1 MKAGRL
7 IARAVIGGLFIG
19 HGTQKLFG
27 WFDGPGP
34 DATAGMMKSL
44 GLEPA
49 RRNAKAAAWAETA
62 GGGLLVAGAL
72 TPIAASALIGTM
84 ISAIR
89 LVHAPKGL
97 WATNGGYEFNL
108 ALIAALMAIVDAG
121 PGEPSV
127 DNAIGLKDYGPAWAL
142 ASLAAGFAGSTAVVE
157 AGRHKAEQQAEASG
171 QG

>member
-1 MKAGRL
+1 VKAGRL

-34 DATAGMMKSL
+34 EGTAGMMKSL
-44 GLEPA
+44 GIEPA
-49 RRNAKAAAWAETA
+49 KPNAQAAALSETL
-62 GGGLLVAGAL
+62 GGALLVAGAA
-72 TPIAASALIGTM
+72 TPLAAAALIGTM
-84 ISAIR
+84 VSAIR

-108 ALIAALMAIVDAG
+108 VLIAALLAIVDSG

-127 DNAIGLKDYGPAWAL
+127 DSALGLKDYGPRWAL
-142 ASLAAGFAGSTAVVE
+142 ASLAAGFAGSTAVVQ
-157 AGRHKAEQQAEASG
+157 AGRAQAEH
-171 QG
+171 QR

>member
-34 DATAGMMKSL
+34 EGTAGMMESL
-44 GLEPA
+44 GIEPA
-49 RRNAKAAAWAETA
+49 KPNAQAVALSETL
-62 GGGLLVAGAL
+62 GGALLVAGAA
-72 TPIAASALIGTM
+72 TPLAAAALIGTM
-84 ISAIR
+84 VSAIR

-108 ALIAALMAIVDAG
+108 VLIAALLAMVDSG

-127 DNAIGLKDYGPAWAL
+127 DSALGIKDYGPRWAM
-142 ASLAAGFAGSTAVVE
+142 ASLAAGFAGSTAVVH
-157 AGRHKAEQQAEASG
+157 AGRAQAER
-171 QG
+171 QQ

>member
-44 GLEPA
+44 GIEPA
-49 RRNAKAAAWAETA
+49 KPNAQAAALSETL
-62 GGGLLVAGAL
+62 GGALLVAGAA
-72 TPIAASALIGTM
+72 TPLAAAALIGTM
-84 ISAIR
+84 VSAIR

-108 ALIAALMAIVDAG
+108 VLIAALLAIVDSG

-127 DNAIGLKDYGPAWAL
+127 DNALGIKDYGPRWAL
-142 ASLAAGFAGSTAVVE
+142 ASLAAGFAGSTAVVQ
-157 AGRHKAEQQAEASG
+157 AGRAQAEQQK
-171 QG
+171 

>member
-1 MKAGRL
+1 MNSGRL

-34 DATAGMMKSL
+34 EATAGMMENL
-44 GLEPA
+44 GMEPA
-49 RRNAKAAAWAETA
+49 KRNAQAAALSETIGGALLTA
-62 GGGLLVAGAL
+62 GAA
-72 TPIAASALIGTM
+72 TPLAAASLIGTM

-108 ALIAALMAIVDAG
+108 VLIVALMALVDSG

-127 DNAIGLKDYGPAWAL
+127 DNALGIKDYGPRWAL
-142 ASLAAGFAGSTAVVE
+142 AALAAGFAGSTAVVA
-157 AGRHKAEQQAEASG
+157 AGRAQAD
-171 QG
+171 Q

>member
-34 DATAGMMKSL
+34 EGTAGMMKSL
-44 GLEPA
+44 GIEPA
-49 RRNAKAAAWAETA
+49 KANAQAAALSETL
-62 GGGLLVAGAL
+62 GGALLVAGAA
-72 TPIAASALIGTM
+72 TPLAAAALIGTM
-84 ISAIR
+84 VSAIR

-108 ALIAALMAIVDAG
+108 VLIAALLAIVDSG

-127 DNAIGLKDYGPAWAL
+127 DSALGLKDYGPRWAL
-142 ASLAAGFAGSTAVVE
+142 ASLAAGFAGSTAVVQ
-157 AGRHKAEQQAEASG
+157 AGRAQAEH
-171 QG
+171 QR

>member
-1 MKAGRL
+1 VKAGRL

-34 DATAGMMKSL
+34 EKTAKTMEKL

-49 RRNAKAAAWAETA
+49 ERHAQAAALSETL
-62 GGGLLVAGAL
+62 GGVLLVAGAA
-72 TPIAASALIGTM
+72 TPLAAASLIGTM
-84 ISAIR
+84 ITAIR
-89 LVHAPKGL
+89 LVHGPKGL
-97 WATNGGYEFNL
+97 WNTSGGYEFNL
-108 ALIAALMAIVDAG
+108 ALIAALMALVDSG

-127 DNAIGLKDYGPAWAL
+127 DDALGIKDYGPRWAL

-157 AGRHKAEQQAEASG
+157 AGRAQAEQQHE
-171 QG
+171 

>member
-1 MKAGRL
+1 MKTGRL
-7 IARAVIGGLFIG
+7 VARAVIGGLFIG

-34 DATAGMMKSL
+34 EASAGMMEDL
-44 GLEPA
+44 GIEPA
-49 RRNAKAAAWAETA
+49 RPNAQAAALSETV
-62 GGGLLVAGAL
+62 GGALLIAGAA
-72 TPIAASALIGTM
+72 TPLAAASLIGTM

-108 ALIAALMAIVDAG
+108 VLIVALMAIVDSG

-127 DNAIGLKDYGPAWAL
+127 DNALGIRDYGPRWAL
-142 ASLAAGFAGSTAVVE
+142 ASLAAGFAGSTAVVA
-157 AGRHKAEQQAEASG
+157 AGRAPADQQ
-171 QG
+171 Q

>member
-34 DATAGMMKSL
+34 EGTAGMMKSL
-44 GLEPA
+44 GIEPA
-49 RRNAKAAAWAETA
+49 KPNAQAAALSETL
-62 GGGLLVAGAL
+62 GGALLVAGAA
-72 TPIAASALIGTM
+72 TPLAAAALIGTM
-84 ISAIR
+84 VSAIR

-108 ALIAALMAIVDAG
+108 VLIAALLAIVDSG

-127 DNAIGLKDYGPAWAL
+127 DSALGLKDYGPRWAL
-142 ASLAAGFAGSTAVVE
+142 ASLAAGFAGSTAVVQ
-157 AGRHKAEQQAEASG
+157 AGRAQAEH
-171 QG
+171 QR